1 MCGDVATS
9 KAVNC
14 CRLVM
19 ALLLGEG
26 VEVAVAAAAAGEEE
40 EDDEEEEEEE
50 EDEEA
55 GLSRWDDLDR
65 DFLPRLVN

>member
-19 ALLLGEG
+19 PLPLEG
-26 VEVAVAAAAAGEEE
+26 GVVVAVAEEEE

-65 DFLPRLVN
+65 DFLPRLIT